1 MNLQMDRIRQACEV
15 LKLNT
20 VALEWPAIADCNG
33 QVKPDTFLG
42 SLAVIIPFKFQ
53 RCFVPQF

>member
-1 MNLQMDRIRQACEV
+1 MRLKAEEISAIRDCVGEV
-15 LKLNT
+15 FGPDTPVWL
-20 VALEWPAIADCNG
+20 CNG